1 MKTMLIVLF
10 GVLAFQGSVWAD
22 AKVVGSICLMSQ

>member
-1 MKTMLIVLF
+1 MKKILIVLF

-22 AKVVGSICLMSQ
+22 VKCDAGDPYT